1 MKKTFLIGLV
11 ALMLSGCTQT
21 FVTQLA
27 PQSHFAYPN
36 SNVYPLGHVSGQ
48 FSKTSIGLMPDVS
61 MSSSFEYEAIANA
74 LEQKPGA
81 DLLLNAMHFVDITTF
96 PIPLI
101 STVTYRVEGSAAKMT
116 TGHQTLR

>member
-1 MKKTFLIGLV
+1 MKKTFLIGLA

-48 FSKTSIGLMPDVS
+48 SSKTSISMPD
-61 MSSSFEYEAIANA
+61 MSSALQYEATANA

-81 DLLLNAMHFVDITTF
+81 DLLLNSIHLMDVTSFIIL
-96 PIPLI
+96 PIV
-101 STVTYRVEGSAAKMT
+101 TVTYRVEGSAAKMT
-116 TGHQTLR
+116 TGHQTLH